1 MLVIP
6 VIDLQHGQVVQAR
19 YGRRDGYQSPRSV
32 LGKIV
37 SLKEAI
43 SAYRQLYPFTTF
55 YIADLD
61 AITGVG
67 DHFSI
72 VETVANRHADYQ
84 FWLDAG
90 IASLAQ
96 AAPIYQTGNVTPVI
110 GTEQAFTLTEYQQLI
125 VRYPD
130 ALLSLDMDATGPIQN
145 NELFQRSDLWPD
157 RVILMLLHRVGSNQ
171 GIDTGLMHRLPDRQQ
186 GQAWILA
193 GGIRNKDD
201 IIEYG
206 RMGIDAV
213 LIASSLHNGQVR
225 AADIRHVRK

>member
-6 VIDLQHGQVVQAR
+6 VIDLQHGQLVQAR
-19 YGRRDGYQSPRSV
+19 QGLRDAYQPLQSILGR
-32 LGKIV
+32 IA
-37 SLKEAI
+37 SLQEAI

-72 VETVANRHADYQ
+72 VETAANCYANYQ

-96 AAPIYQTGNVTPVI
+96 TAPIYQTDNVTPII

-125 VRYPD
+125 ARYPD
-130 ALLSLDMDATGPIQN
+130 ALLSLDINETGPIQN
-145 NELFQRSDLWPD
+145 NELFQRSDLWPN

-171 GIDTGLMHRLPDRQQ
+171 GIDTKLMQRLPDLQQ
-186 GQAWILA
+186 GQTWFLA

-201 IIEYG
+201 IIECG

-213 LIASSLHNGQVR
+213 LLASSLHNGQVR
-225 AADIRHVRK
+225 STDIKHVQK